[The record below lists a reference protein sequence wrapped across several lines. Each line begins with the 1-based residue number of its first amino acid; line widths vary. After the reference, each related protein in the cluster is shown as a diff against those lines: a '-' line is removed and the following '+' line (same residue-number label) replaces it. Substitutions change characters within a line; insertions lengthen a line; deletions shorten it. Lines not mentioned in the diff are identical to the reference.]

1 MRGIINTIVG
11 GLANGE
17 SSTTSKKRHLRVVKS
32 MNSVLNKPQ
41 HTMPNITFTYE
52 DFQTIDP
59 DQNDPM
65 VVTIEISDYAIMKTL
80 VDQGS

>member
-1 MRGIINTIVG
+1 
-11 GLANGE
+11 
-17 SSTTSKKRHLRVVKS
+17 